1 MVRMRAAR
9 WLREHGYRPSVFDVG
24 WRPLMWLARAIPW
37 LHDDDHPPEDLGQQ
51 LFRVSMPASIE
62 AFVRATVP
70 GATRVE
76 LCHAGRRVVIR
87 RGWEPIAEGC
97 QAGEQDTVVMLD

>member
-1 MVRMRAAR
+1 MGTAPPAGTSVIDTYLTYLRDVR
-9 WLREHGYRPSVFDVG
+9 
-24 WRPLMWLARAIPW
+24 
-37 LHDDDHPPEDLGQQ
+37 
-51 LFRVSMPASIE
+51 RVSANTVESYARDLAALAAFAEARKTTVDHFSRRDLE
-62 AFVRATVP
+62 AFVRTQVP

-97 QAGEQDTVVMLD
+97 QPADGDTVVALD